1 MSSHDMNMTTVTTE
15 AVSLHVEE
23 EGSGA
28 PALVFLHYWGG
39 SARTW
44 TAVMDRLGSSNRCVA
59 IDQRGWGRSEAPA
72 SGYAIR
78 DLADDA
84 LEVIA
89 ALELDDYVVVGHSM
103 GGKIAQVVAG
113 DRPAGLRGVVLIAP
127 APAAPA
133 APITDEFRE
142 QLRGAYLTRDGVLEG
157 LEIVGS
163 YQGLSPELRE
173 QVVSDSMAGAPQA
186 RHAWPNTMISEDVS
200 SALTGID
207 VPVLVL
213 GADHDPIEPVSL
225 LAEHVVARIAG
236 AALEVI
242 SDSGHLVPLEQ
253 PQQVAGHITAFV
265 DRLTPAAAPSTL
277 TRSSTSEPTGGKKM
291 TVATATQNKQTIQRM
306 FEAFRS
312 GDTDAFDQL
321 IVEDYIQHNPQVDNG
336 LAPVKAFFAAAGPV
350 DVEVHRIIAEDDLV
364 AVHSHF
370 KTWNM
375 AVVDIFRLNDE
386 GKAVEHWD
394 VLQPIPDTT
403 ASGNDMFSQL
413 S

>member
-1 MSSHDMNMTTVTTE
+1 MSIHDMKMTSVTTG
-15 AVSLHVEE
+15 AVTLHVEE
-23 EGSGA
+23 EGTGA

-44 TAVMDRLGSSNRCVA
+44 TAVMDRLASTNRCVA

-72 SGYAIR
+72 GDYAIR

-84 LEVIA
+84 LAVIG
-89 ALELDDYVVVGHSM
+89 ALELDDYLLVGHSM
-103 GGKIAQVVAG
+103 GGKVAQVVAG

-133 APITDEFRE
+133 APITDEFRQ
-142 QLRGAYLTRDGVLEG
+142 QLLGAYLTRDGVLEG

-163 YQGLSPELRE
+163 YEGLSPELRE

-186 RHAWPNTMISEDVS
+186 REAWPNTMISEDVS
-200 SALTGID
+200 SALAGID

-242 SDSGHLVPLEQ
+242 SDSGHLIPLEQ
-253 PQQVAGHITAFV
+253 PQQIADRITAFV
-265 DRLTPAAAPSTL
+265 DRLPQPPLPEPTSGP
-277 TRSSTSEPTGGKKM
+277 TSEPTGGNKM
-291 TVATATQNKQTIQRM
+291 TVATATQNTQTVQRL
-306 FEAFRS
+306 FDAFRS
-312 GDTDAFDQL
+312 GDTNAFEEL
-321 IVEDYIQHNPQVDNG
+321 IVEDFVQHNPQVDNG
-336 LAPVKAFFAAAGPV
+336 RAAVQAFFAAAGAV
-350 DVEVHRIIAEDDLV
+350 DVEVHRTIAEGDLV
-364 AVHSHF
+364 AVHSHY
-370 KTWNM
+370 KTWNT
-375 AVVDIFRLNDE
+375 AAVDIFRLNDE
-386 GKAVEHWD
+386 GKIVEHWD

-403 ASGNDMFSQL
+403 ANGNDMFSQL
-413 S
+413 G